1 MQFTSPV
8 LIPAPPTSRRWLT
21 VLIAATALGG
31 PATVALAQSGGGTRT
46 VALSESQVKRQNL
59 ARMLRPIDID
69 FDAEPMS
76 NVMTFLEEYTGADL
90 DPLWITDRQ
99 AVGLDPDAEITLGVK
114 GITSLRLLELVLD
127 QADADLLYSGG
138 STWQMSEW
146 GSIQIGPK
154 ERLSRKRRLKIYDIN
169 DILFEIPNYPD
180 VPTIDLQQALRSNEG
195 GGQSPFQNIQTNIER
210 VPKEERGEA
219 LIDLITAVVEPETWD
234 VGADI
239 RYYQGSLIVSAP
251 DFVHRALD
259 GYPWWP
265 ATATAAG
272 SVNGKRYVSF
282 NLETGISEIVDIAKD
297 EIIAVVPGSGG
308 GGGGGGP
315 GGGGG

>member
-1 MQFTSPV
+1 MHFTSPV
-8 LIPAPPTSRRWLT
+8 SIPSHPTSCRWLT
-21 VLIAATALGG
+21 TLIAAAALGG
-31 PATVALAQSGGGTRT
+31 PATVALAQSSSGATRT

-59 ARMLRPIDID
+59 ARMLRPIDIE
-69 FDAEPMS
+69 FDAEPLS

-169 DILFEIPNYPD
+169 DILFEVPNYPD
-180 VPTIDLQQALRSNEG
+180 VPQIDLQQALQSNEG
-195 GGQSPFQNIQTNIER
+195 GGQSPFQDNQTDIER

-265 ATATAAG
+265 ATATTAG
-272 SVNGKRYVSF
+272 AVNGRRYVSF
-282 NLETGISEIVDIAKD
+282 NLETGISDIVDIAKD
-297 EIIAVVPGSGG
+297 EVVAAVPGS